1 MRLCATACGT
11 WHPVELSVWL
21 SYLADMGRAT
31 AADVMSSLCFVL
43 TVSLNEDQV
52 AYACSLEERCLDHK
66 GCSWRSSMNAALD
79 QVRTAMGVTMCDLFM
94 VLGAAVKTRRLVDG
108 HGVLYGEKTCVVRNG
123 NTSWPFSAVRRTRGG
138 SWVCLSCRTGDGT
151 CDHAGTAMAAAK
163 AHADGL
169 DDSSDSDAEEEDGA
183 DETGLLESAG
193 LTDTADEDVTGTTE
207 VPPHLPAATEA
218 VMPVNRY
225 KWFSRSDEP
234 RHLVPPLAPPFRFS
248 TSPR

>member
-1 MRLCATACGT
+1 M
-11 WHPVELSVWL
+11 
-21 SYLADMGRAT
+21 
-31 AADVMSSLCFVL
+31 
-43 TVSLNEDQV
+43 N
-52 AYACSLEERCLDHK
+52 ACSLEERCLDHK
-66 GCSWRSSMNAALD
+66 GCSWRSSMNTALD
-79 QVRTAMGVTMCDLFM
+79 QVRTATGVTMCDLFM
-94 VLGAAVKTRRLVDG
+94 VLGAAVKTRRLFAG

-123 NTSWPFSAVRRTRGG
+123 NTSWPCSAVRRTRGG

-183 DETGLLESAG
+183 GETGLPESAG
-193 LTDTADEDVTGTTE
+193 LTATAEEDVTGTNE

-225 KWFSRSDEP
+225 Q
-234 RHLVPPLAPPFRFS
+234 
-248 TSPR
+248 